1 MPNFFIRGRRVVL
14 HYLEEGS
21 GPRLT
26 SRVIMA
32 NTKLTDIPHI
42 NTPIM
47 PSTGPNIRQFTG
59 RTTSP

>member
-1 MPNFFIRGRRVVL
+1 ML

-42 NTPIM
+42 DTPIM
-47 PSTGPNIRQFTG
+47 LSTGPNIRQFTG
-59 RTTSP
+59 RTTSS